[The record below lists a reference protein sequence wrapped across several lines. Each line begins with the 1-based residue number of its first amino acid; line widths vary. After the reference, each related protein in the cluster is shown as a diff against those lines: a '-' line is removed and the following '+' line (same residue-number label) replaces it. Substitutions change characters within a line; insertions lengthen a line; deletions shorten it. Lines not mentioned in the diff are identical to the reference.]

1 MTVKKTDKKSIEPDR
16 DELASLIAE
25 SLNKMN
31 KDSDQVAFFLDGR
44 ESTPT
49 DFTDFISTGATMLDV
64 AISNRANG
72 GIAVGRITEL
82 TGLEGSGKSLIGAQL
97 IANTQRRGGVGVLID
112 TETAVNAEFFKAV
125 GIDMNK
131 LVYVQLQTVE
141 EIFDA
146 ITTVIEKVRTGK
158 DKNKLV
164 TIVVDSVAAASTK
177 KEMEADFGKDGY
189 ATDKAIIISKAMR
202 KITGLLGRERIALV
216 FTNQLRQKMNAMAF
230 SDPWCVDPLTTKVK
244 IRYKL
249 PYVEEEVT
257 LAELADR
264 FLSLN
269 DFETPEIYDM
279 DSMGIE
285 VETIDPVTG
294 DKVFRAIKNFVVKN
308 TVSTHYTDGVIK
320 GTANHRVIENGK
332 EVRLEEH
339 SEFRMV
345 EEQINVVDIEVEEF
359 ASYLA
364 NGRLHHNTTSGGK
377 AIAFHASTRLR
388 LSLMGKISN
397 SAGDV
402 IGVKV
407 KANVV
412 KNRLGPPH
420 RTAEFE
426 IYFNRGIDDVGAW
439 LSVMKENKMVKQGG
453 AWYVYT
459 DPTTG
464 EETKFQSKEFSA
476 FLEAN
481 VERKERIYAE
491 ICESLIMR
499 YQSEFDPENVSIMG
513 ATEDE

>member
-1 MTVKKTDKKSIEPDR
+1 MAKLDKKVLQEPDR

-31 KDSDQVAFFLDGR
+31 KDSDQIAYFLDGR
-44 ESTPT
+44 EATPT

-64 AISNRANG
+64 AISNRPHG

-97 IANTQRRGGVGVLID
+97 IANTQKRGGVGVLID
-112 TETAVNAEFFKAV
+112 TETAVNPEFYKAV
-125 GIDMNK
+125 GIDTNK
-131 LVYVQLQTVE
+131 LVYVHLQTVE

-146 ITTVIEKVRTGK
+146 ITTIIEKVRSGK
-158 DKNKLV
+158 DKDKLV

-230 SDPWCVDPLTTKVK
+230 SDPW
-244 IRYKL
+244 
-249 PYVEEEVT
+249 
-257 LAELADR
+257 
-264 FLSLN
+264 
-269 DFETPEIYDM
+269 
-279 DSMGIE
+279 
-285 VETIDPVTG
+285 
-294 DKVFRAIKNFVVKN
+294 
-308 TVSTHYTDGVIK
+308 
-320 GTANHRVIENGK
+320 
-332 EVRLEEH
+332 
-339 SEFRMV
+339 
-345 EEQINVVDIEVEEF
+345 
-359 ASYLA
+359 
-364 NGRLHHNTTSGGK
+364 TTSGGK

-388 LSLMGKISN
+388 LNLMGKISN

-426 IYFNRGIDDVGAW
+426 IYFNRGIDDLGSW
-439 LSVMKENKMVKQGG
+439 LKVMKEEKMVKQAG
-453 AWYVYT
+453 AWYSYV

-464 EETKFQSKEFSA
+464 EEIKFQSKDFQQ
-476 FLEAN
+476 FLESDPA
-481 VERKERIYAE
+481 RKEIFYNA
-491 ICESLIMR
+491 ICDTLIMK
-499 YQSEFDPENVSIMG
+499 YQTEFDPEAINIEG
-513 ATEDE
+513 ASDDD

>member
-1 MTVKKTDKKSIEPDR
+1 MGKNMAKLDKKVLQEPDR

-31 KDSDQVAFFLDGR
+31 KDSDQIAYFLDGR
-44 ESTPT
+44 EATPT

-64 AISNRANG
+64 AISNRPHG

-97 IANTQRRGGVGVLID
+97 IANTQKRGGVGVLID
-112 TETAVNAEFFKAV
+112 TETAVNPEFYKAV
-125 GIDMNK
+125 GIDTNK
-131 LVYVQLQTVE
+131 LVYVHLQTVE

-146 ITTVIEKVRTGK
+146 ITTIIEKVRSGK
-158 DKNKLV
+158 DKDKLV

-230 SDPWCVDPLTTKVK
+230 SDPW
-244 IRYKL
+244 
-249 PYVEEEVT
+249 
-257 LAELADR
+257 
-264 FLSLN
+264 
-269 DFETPEIYDM
+269 
-279 DSMGIE
+279 
-285 VETIDPVTG
+285 
-294 DKVFRAIKNFVVKN
+294 
-308 TVSTHYTDGVIK
+308 
-320 GTANHRVIENGK
+320 
-332 EVRLEEH
+332 
-339 SEFRMV
+339 
-345 EEQINVVDIEVEEF
+345 
-359 ASYLA
+359 
-364 NGRLHHNTTSGGK
+364 TTSGGK

-388 LSLMGKISN
+388 LNLMGKISN

-426 IYFNRGIDDVGAW
+426 IYFNRGIDDLGSW
-439 LSVMKENKMVKQGG
+439 LKVMKEEKMVKQAG
-453 AWYVYT
+453 AWYSYV

-464 EETKFQSKEFSA
+464 EEIKFQSKDFQQ
-476 FLEAN
+476 FLESDPA
-481 VERKERIYAE
+481 RKEIFYNA
-491 ICESLIMR
+491 ICDTLIMK
-499 YQSEFDPENVSIMG
+499 YQTEFDPEAINIEG
-513 ATEDE
+513 ASDDD

>member
-1 MTVKKTDKKSIEPDR
+1 MAKEKKVIQEPDR

-31 KDSDQVAFFLDGR
+31 KDSDQIAFFLDGR

-64 AISNRANG
+64 AISNRPHG

-97 IANTQRRGGVGVLID
+97 IANTQKRDGVGVLID

-146 ITTVIEKVRTGK
+146 ITTIIESVRKDPKKK
-158 DKNKLV
+158 DKIV

-230 SDPWCVDPLTTKVK
+230 SDPW
-244 IRYKL
+244 
-249 PYVEEEVT
+249 
-257 LAELADR
+257 
-264 FLSLN
+264 
-269 DFETPEIYDM
+269 
-279 DSMGIE
+279 
-285 VETIDPVTG
+285 
-294 DKVFRAIKNFVVKN
+294 
-308 TVSTHYTDGVIK
+308 
-320 GTANHRVIENGK
+320 
-332 EVRLEEH
+332 
-339 SEFRMV
+339 
-345 EEQINVVDIEVEEF
+345 
-359 ASYLA
+359 
-364 NGRLHHNTTSGGK
+364 TTSGGK

-388 LSLMGKISN
+388 LNLMGKISN
-397 SAGDV
+397 SSGDV

-426 IYFNRGIDDVGAW
+426 IYFNRGIDDLGSW
-439 LSVMKENKMVKQGG
+439 LKVMKEQKLVKQAG
-453 AWYVYT
+453 AWYSYT

-464 EETKFQSKEFSA
+464 EETKFQSKDFQA
-476 FLEAN
+476 FLDADE
-481 VERKERIYAE
+481 ERKELLYNE
-491 ICESLIMR
+491 ICDSLIMK
-499 YQSEFDPENVSIMG
+499 YQSEFDPEAVSI
-513 ATEDE
+513 ADASEDE

>member
-1 MTVKKTDKKSIEPDR
+1 MAREKKTIDEPNR

-31 KDSDQVAFFLDGR
+31 KDSDQIAFFLDGR
-44 ESTPT
+44 EETPT
-49 DFTDFISTGATMLDV
+49 DFTDFISTGATILDV

-82 TGLEGSGKSLIGAQL
+82 TGLEGSGKSLLGAQL
-97 IANTQRRGGVGVLID
+97 IANTQARGGVGVLID
-112 TETAVNAEFFKAV
+112 TETAVNADFFKAV
-125 GIDMNK
+125 GIDITK

-146 ITTVIEKVRTGK
+146 ITTIIEKVRTGK

-230 SDPWCVDPLTTKVK
+230 SDPW
-244 IRYKL
+244 
-249 PYVEEEVT
+249 
-257 LAELADR
+257 
-264 FLSLN
+264 
-269 DFETPEIYDM
+269 
-279 DSMGIE
+279 
-285 VETIDPVTG
+285 
-294 DKVFRAIKNFVVKN
+294 
-308 TVSTHYTDGVIK
+308 
-320 GTANHRVIENGK
+320 
-332 EVRLEEH
+332 
-339 SEFRMV
+339 
-345 EEQINVVDIEVEEF
+345 
-359 ASYLA
+359 
-364 NGRLHHNTTSGGK
+364 TTSGGK

-388 LSLMGKISN
+388 LATTGKISN
-397 SAGDV
+397 SSGDV

-426 IYFNRGIDDVGAW
+426 IYFNRGIDDTGAW
-439 LSVMKENKMVKQGG
+439 LSILKENKLVKQAG
-453 AWYVYT
+453 AWYAYV

-464 EETKFQSKEFSA
+464 EETKFQSKEFTK
-476 FLEAN
+476 FLEDN
-481 VERKERIYAE
+481 KERKEYLYNQ
-491 ICESLIMR
+491 ICDSLIMK
-499 YQSEFDPENVSIMG
+499 YQSEFDPDTVNITG
-513 ATEDE
+513 ASDDD

>member
-1 MTVKKTDKKSIEPDR
+1 MAKTDKKVIQEPDR
-16 DELASLIAE
+16 DELAQLIAI

-64 AISNRANG
+64 AISNRPNG

-82 TGLEGSGKSLIGAQL
+82 TGLEGSGKSLIGAQM

-146 ITTVIEKVRTGK
+146 ITTIIEEVRK
-158 DKNKLV
+158 DPKKRDKLV

-230 SDPWCVDPLTTKVK
+230 SDPW
-244 IRYKL
+244 
-249 PYVEEEVT
+249 
-257 LAELADR
+257 
-264 FLSLN
+264 
-269 DFETPEIYDM
+269 
-279 DSMGIE
+279 
-285 VETIDPVTG
+285 
-294 DKVFRAIKNFVVKN
+294 
-308 TVSTHYTDGVIK
+308 
-320 GTANHRVIENGK
+320 
-332 EVRLEEH
+332 
-339 SEFRMV
+339 
-345 EEQINVVDIEVEEF
+345 
-359 ASYLA
+359 
-364 NGRLHHNTTSGGK
+364 TTSGGK

-388 LSLMGKISN
+388 LSLLGKISN
-397 SAGDV
+397 SSGDV

-426 IYFNRGIDDVGAW
+426 IYFNRGIDDLGSW
-439 LSVMKENKMVKQGG
+439 LKVLKENKMVKQAG
-453 AWYVYT
+453 AWYAYV

-464 EETKFQSKEFSA
+464 EETKFQ
-476 FLEAN
+476 
-481 VERKERIYAE
+481 
-491 ICESLIMR
+491 
-499 YQSEFDPENVSIMG
+499 
-513 ATEDE
+513 

>member
-1 MTVKKTDKKSIEPDR
+1 MAKPDKKVIQEPDR
-16 DELASLIAE
+16 DELAQLIAI

-64 AISNRANG
+64 AISNRPNG

-82 TGLEGSGKSLIGAQL
+82 TGLEGSGKSLIGAQM

-146 ITTVIEKVRTGK
+146 ITTIIEEVRK
-158 DKNKLV
+158 DPKKRDKLV

-230 SDPWCVDPLTTKVK
+230 SDPW
-244 IRYKL
+244 
-249 PYVEEEVT
+249 
-257 LAELADR
+257 
-264 FLSLN
+264 
-269 DFETPEIYDM
+269 
-279 DSMGIE
+279 
-285 VETIDPVTG
+285 
-294 DKVFRAIKNFVVKN
+294 
-308 TVSTHYTDGVIK
+308 
-320 GTANHRVIENGK
+320 
-332 EVRLEEH
+332 
-339 SEFRMV
+339 
-345 EEQINVVDIEVEEF
+345 
-359 ASYLA
+359 
-364 NGRLHHNTTSGGK
+364 TTSGGK

-388 LSLMGKISN
+388 LSLLGKITN
-397 SAGDV
+397 SSGDV

-426 IYFNRGIDDVGAW
+426 IYFNRGIDDLGSW
-439 LSVMKENKMVKQGG
+439 LKVLKENKMVKQAG
-453 AWYVYT
+453 AWYVYV
-459 DPTTG
+459 DPVT
-464 EETKFQSKEFSA
+464 EVETKFQSKDFQA
-476 FLEAN
+476 FLDEDPI
-481 VERKERIYAE
+481 RKQVLYSE
-491 ICESLIMR
+491 ICDSLIMK
-499 YQSEFDPENVSIMG
+499 YQSEFDPEDVSIMS

>member
-1 MTVKKTDKKSIEPDR
+1 MAKTDKKVIQEPDR

-44 ESTPT
+44 EATPT

-64 AISNRANG
+64 AISNRPNG

-82 TGLEGSGKSLIGAQL
+82 TGLEGSGKSLIGAQM

-146 ITTVIEKVRTGK
+146 ITTIIESVRK
-158 DKNKLV
+158 DPKKKDKLV

-230 SDPWCVDPLTTKVK
+230 SDPW
-244 IRYKL
+244 
-249 PYVEEEVT
+249 
-257 LAELADR
+257 
-264 FLSLN
+264 
-269 DFETPEIYDM
+269 
-279 DSMGIE
+279 
-285 VETIDPVTG
+285 
-294 DKVFRAIKNFVVKN
+294 
-308 TVSTHYTDGVIK
+308 
-320 GTANHRVIENGK
+320 
-332 EVRLEEH
+332 
-339 SEFRMV
+339 
-345 EEQINVVDIEVEEF
+345 
-359 ASYLA
+359 
-364 NGRLHHNTTSGGK
+364 TTSGGK

-388 LSLMGKISN
+388 LSLLGKITN
-397 SAGDV
+397 SSGDV

-426 IYFNRGIDDVGAW
+426 IYFNRGIDDLGSW
-439 LSVMKENKMVKQGG
+439 LKVLKENKIIKQGG
-453 AWYVYT
+453 AWYIYV

-464 EETKFQSKEFSA
+464 VETKFQSKDFQA
-476 FLEAN
+476 FLDEDP
-481 VERKERIYAE
+481 VRKELLYSE
-491 ICESLIMR
+491 ICDSLIMK
-499 YQSEFDPENVSIMG
+499 YQSEFDPEDVSISA